1 MQIID
6 AYIKMAQEGLIK
18 RPGGTLYL
26 ESVCITALIERDG
39 EKGETIEVNYS
50 NRGTS

>member
-6 AYIKMAQEGLIK
+6 AYIKIAQDGLIK

-26 ESVCITALIERDG
+26 ESVCITALIKRDG
-39 EKGETIEVNYS
+39 EKDETIEVNYP